1 MYMQQGRTIIIWGM
15 QEAMAS
21 QDWRV
26 YAARKDNYNMGHA
39 GSNDQLGLACICS
52 KGG

>member
-1 MYMQQGRTIIIWGM
+1 MIKWGL
-15 QEAMAS
+15 QETMTS
-21 QDWRV
+21 QDWCV
-26 YAARKDNYNMGHA
+26 YAARKDNDNMGLA